1 MPAKCSSTR
10 YASFEGGNWCLT
22 IGLFTWWAI
31 SISWNIV
38 FLIVAGFYLYASS
51 RAKRKEDTRKENK
64 REIDDEP
71 SVRARKYKTQ
81 LKATAQTMAKNFIFV
96 WILLGLLVFYI
107 FSVQMGTGKLSE
119 AVFAVGNIAV
129 EALLVFYLVKNRDKI
144 PARGHTEKAG
154 RESHAEA
161 SAPTER
167 IET

>member
-1 MPAKCSSTR
+1 
-10 YASFEGGNWCLT
+10 LT
-22 IGLFTWWAI
+22 ISLFTWWAI
-31 SISWNIV
+31 SISWNIA
-38 FLIVAGFYLYASS
+38 FLIIAGFYLYASS
-51 RAKRKEDTRKENK
+51 RAKRKEDTRKEDT
-64 REIDDEP
+64 REKDDEHL
-71 SVRARKYKTQ
+71 VRARGYKTQ
-81 LKATAQTMAKNFIFV
+81 LKATAGSIAKNFIFV

-161 SAPTER
+161 RAPTER